1 MKFDAAPAP
10 QADALDSAVFQRVW
24 SRVTAGQE
32 HSPIAP
38 APQQQPAAPAPEPE
52 ETLILWMDRLAGAIR
67 DDQLLARRWPGPTA
81 RAACA
86 NAARLREQLRGLET
100 AFFLLTGQRRR
111 PLPPDRALPTAPRDQ
126 ALRLRWLRLA
136 DWCGQ
141 LSAVQGGAPE
151 DALYQELARQLAAAG
166 DELRLLLQR
175 LWPM

>member
-1 MKFDAAPAP
+1 MKFDAVPAP
-10 QADALDSAVFQRVW
+10 QADALDSAAFQRVW
-24 SRVTAGQE
+24 DRVTAGQE
-32 HSPIAP
+32 HSPITP
-38 APQQQPAAPAPEPE
+38 APVQPPPPAPTAGDE
-52 ETLILWMDRLAGAIR
+52 LALWMDRLAGAIR
-67 DDQLLARRWPGPTA
+67 DDRLLARRWPGLTA

-86 NAARLREQLRGLET
+86 NAARLREQLCGLET

-111 PLPPDRALPTAPRDQ
+111 PLPLDKALPTAPRDQ

-141 LSAVQGGAPE
+141 LSAGQGGAPE

>member
-1 MKFDAAPAP
+1 MKSDTAPAP
-10 QADALDSAVFQRVW
+10 QADALDSAAFQRVW

-38 APQQQPAAPAPEPE
+38 AQTQPRAPAPTAADE
-52 ETLILWMDRLAGAIR
+52 LALWMDRLAGAIR
-67 DDQLLARRWPGPTA
+67 DDRLLARRWPGPTA

-86 NAARLREQLRGLET
+86 NAARLREQLRRLET

-111 PLPPDRALPTAPRDQ
+111 PLLPDKALPTAPRDQ

-141 LSAVQGGAPE
+141 LSAGQRGGPE
-151 DALYQELARQLAAAG
+151 DALYQELARQLTAAG

-175 LWPM
+175 LWAM